1 LRVDFYTDAQVYL
14 ESTILEA
21 GDVILLAQGGHG
33 FEMLAPTEIVE
44 VKQGP
49 YAGDR
54 DKRRFEPVPASE
66 VVLRHTALSVGAEP
80 LQ

>member
-1 LRVDFYTDAQVYL
+1 
-14 ESTILEA
+14 
-21 GDVILLAQGGHG
+21 
-33 FEMLAPTEIVE
+33 MLAPTEIVE